1 MGTHTVGGGRTALDG
16 YQTAA
21 QFSGGRSWKP
31 VRNNSVNCVT
41 YIFSCSEVH
50 VLHLPGA
57 GHLAKSRVNQPL
69 YAVSFQREVPND
81 QSSVLLMRQIEFS
94 VEKPASPKVQAAT
107 WSNYKN
113 KYTLK
118 LLVGVT
124 PIGCISFLS
133 SL

>member
-1 MGTHTVGGGRTALDG
+1 M
-16 YQTAA
+16 
-21 QFSGGRSWKP
+21 
-31 VRNNSVNCVT
+31 
-41 YIFSCSEVH
+41 H

-69 YAVSFQREVPND
+69 YAVSFQRVVPITRVVID
-81 QSSVLLMRQIEFS
+81 ATEFL

-113 KYTLK
+113 KNTLK

-124 PIGCISFLS
+124 PNGCISFLS
-133 SL
+133 SLWGSRISDKEITK